1 MPLQNMKAIQTV
13 TVGAGG
19 AASIDFTNIPQTY
32 TDLHLLVSLREESST
47 SAVAFIKFNNA
58 TANRSERYIQGNG
71 SSATSGTTSVLQFI
85 VCQPSDTASTFGNAS
100 IYIPNYT
107 SSNFKSVSS
116 DSVSEN
122 NATSAFSRLV
132 AGLWADT
139 SAINQIT
146 ITTDT
151 GDVAQYSTAT
161 LYGVTSAG
169 YGAKATGGIISQDAN
184 YYYHTFV
191 ASGTFTPTSNITAD
205 YLVVAGGGGGGVGDN
220 SNQAQGGGGGGA
232 GGLRCT
238 VTATGGGGSLESA
251 LSLTASTNYTVTVGA
266 GGASSTSG
274 SNSVFSSITST
285 GGGAGAGNNTN
296 GSTGGSGG
304 GGGAGTNNNQSGGTG
319 TANQGYNGGNGRN
332 NAKSGGGGG
341 AGQAGE
347 NASSITGRGP
357 DNGNGCGGNGGN
369 GVATSIS
376 GTSVTYAGGGGGGSL
391 YVGGTGGTGGG
402 GAGGASSTPTAGT
415 ANTGGGGGGSAYSAI
430 ANGGAGGSGLVIVRY
445 AK

>member
-161 LYGVTSAG
+161 LYGVSNTIDGGVKA
-169 YGAKATGGIISQDAN
+169 YGGSVYQDAN
-184 YYYHTFV
+184 YYYHLFT
-191 ASGTFTPTSNITAD
+191 ASGTFTPTQSITAD
-205 YLVVAGGGGGGVGDN
+205 CLVIAGGGSGFVGKT
-220 SNQAQGGGGGGA
+220 ATYYGAGGGA
-232 GGLRCT
+232 GEVKSSASQALT
-238 VTATGGGGSLESA
+238 VQ
-251 LSLTASTNYTVTVGA
+251 NYTVTVGA
-266 GGASSTSG
+266 GGAAIGSGSLDTNGNSGTSSAFGSIISSTTGGGGGLYNTGTGGSSG
-274 SNSVFSSITST
+274 NGFTGGGPNGSAC
-285 GGGAGAGNNTN
+285 GGGAGSGAN
-296 GSTGGSGG
+296 GSAAPNST
-304 GGGAGTNNNQSGGTG
+304 T
-319 TANQGYNGGNGRN
+319 
-332 NAKSGGGGG
+332 
-341 AGQAGE
+341 
-347 NASSITGRGP
+347 
-357 DNGNGCGGNGGN
+357 
-369 GVATSIS
+369 
-376 GTSVTYAGGGGGGSL
+376 
-391 YVGGTGGTGGG
+391 G
-402 GAGGASSTPTAGT
+402 GAGGTGVSTISGIGDFSGWLTAT
-415 ANTGGGGGGSAYSAI
+415 STGVSGKIAGGGGGSANNVQSS
-430 ANGGAGGSGLVIVRY
+430 GGAGGAGGGGTTIGGAFNGVANTGSGGSGGLYLANNSGQGGSGIVIVRY

>member
-1 MPLQNMKAIQTV
+1 MPITNMKAIQTV

-47 SAVAFIKFNNA
+47 SAVAFIKFNNS

-161 LYGVTSAG
+161 LYGVTSAAV
-169 YGAKATGGIISQDAN
+169 GAKATGGIISQDAN
-184 YYYHTFV
+184 YFYHTFL
-191 ASGTFTPTSNITAD
+191 ASGTFTPTQSITAD
-205 YLVVAGGGGGGVGDN
+205 CLVVAGGGGGGLDN
-220 SNQAQGGGGGGA
+220 GGGGGA
-232 GGLRCT
+232 GGLLAYTSQSLTATGYTIT
-238 VTATGGGGSLESA
+238 VGGGGASPSTGGQGANGSNSQFGSLTAPTGGGGGGGQS
-251 LSLTASTNYTVTVGA
+251 A
-266 GGASSTSG
+266 GGANGRNGGSGGGTGNGTSTTAGTGTSG
-274 SNSVFSSITST
+274 Q
-285 GGGAGAGNNTN
+285 GNNGGVGNSTA
-296 GSTGGSGG
+296 GSFPGGG
-304 GGGAGTNNNQSGGTG
+304 GGGAG
-319 TANQGYNGGNGRN
+319 AAGGNAASATAG
-332 NAKSGGGGG
+332 AGG
-341 AGQAGE
+341 AGSSSYSAWGLATGTGE
-347 NASSITGRGP
+347 L
-357 DNGNGCGGNGGN
+357 
-369 GVATSIS
+369 VS
-376 GTSVTYAGGGGGGSL
+376 GTYYYAGGGGAAGSPRGL
-391 YVGGTGGTGGG
+391 G
-402 GAGGASSTPTAGT
+402 GAGGGGSGGVFSGTPLLGT
-415 ANTGGGGGGSAYSAI
+415 SGLANTGGGGGGSAGLGSA
-430 ANGGAGGSGLVIVRY
+430 ASVSGGSGIVIVRY